1 MSRFNNWQ
9 EPEFDARGMTRWQWI
24 CQHHQNLKLGEGS
37 DIGAFSYLNAKHG
50 VEIGEEVQIG
60 SHVSIYSENTIDNT
74 HGRVVI
80 KKGAKI
86 GSHSVIFPGVT
97 IGEKAVVGAF
107 SLVKKD
113 VPAGAVVA
121 GVTAKPL
128 ERRNR

>member
-60 SHVSIYSENTIDNT
+60 SH
-74 HGRVVI
+74 
-80 KKGAKI
+80 
-86 GSHSVIFPGVT
+86 SVIFPGVT